1 MKTKK
6 PTETIYTL
14 NRGVLTE
21 QLFRDDSFNWIL
33 ELGAKQFEE
42 GVVPSKHMAAF
53 MEHIGVL
60 SIKNK

>member
-6 PTETIYTL
+6 QNETIYTL
-14 NRGVLTE
+14 DRE
-21 QLFRDDSFNWIL
+21 QLSRQLLRNDSLNWVL

-42 GVVPSKHMAAF
+42 GKVPSKQMATF
-53 MEHIGVL
+53 MEIMGVL

>member
-6 PTETIYTL
+6 QNETIYTL
-14 NRGVLTE
+14 DRE
-21 QLFRDDSFNWIL
+21 QLTQQLLRNDSFNWIL

-42 GVVPSKHMAAF
+42 GQVPSKHMAAF
-53 MEHIGVL
+53 MQQVGVL

>member
-6 PTETIYTL
+6 SNETIYTL
-14 NRGVLTE
+14 DRQALNE
-21 QLFRDDSFNWIL
+21 QLLRNDSLNWIL

-42 GVVPSKHMAAF
+42 GKVPSRHMAAF
-53 MEHIGVL
+53 MQQVGVL